1 MSPIVGNEAF
11 LAACIKYAKEK
22 VTVDFEALAK
32 ELKMSKGGAANKFRT
47 IMKQL
52 EEDGAVWNSMDD
64 QADPKSTSTTGV
76 KRKATTKKG
85 PRYNLARIDPV
96 GRRDVSSDEAT
107 EQPPPKKAR
116 GKATKTNAPKLGAG
130 DKNDEEKKPKGK
142 GVKKISPA
150 TPSDGCSGDDEATPI
165 KKEIKTDVPNAKMI
179 EPVGSVTKTDTVPPK
194 EGN

>member
-52 EEDGAVWNSMDD
+52 EEDGAVWSSMDD
-64 QADPKSTSTTGV
+64 QAEAKSTSATGV
-76 KRKATTKKG
+76 KRKATTKK
-85 PRYNLARIDPV
+85 NLARIDPV
-96 GRRDVSSDEAT
+96 GRRDVSSDEAA

-116 GKATKTNAPKLGAG
+116 GKATKTKAPKLGTG

-142 GVKKISPA
+142 GVKKVYPA

-165 KKEIKTDVPNAKMI
+165 KKEIKTDVPTAKMI
-179 EPVGSVTKTDTVPPK
+179 EAVGSVAKTDTVPP
-194 EGN
+194 EDGN